1 MEYLTR
7 FVSENV
13 TPTLAENQYIAQWL
27 GYVPSNS
34 VIDVPRLYGWGQ
46 ASLCLLSLLCC
57 MEISQGLTCNDI
69 STVVYVMLRI
79 IMNKSIVYA
88 GMTLTYGFTWERA
101 FAGVGQVVVFLLVY
115 VSQFVTNRRMSIQI
129 QNDCTSCGL
138 YAKHVSFS
146 FVTFGAGAVATR
158 VCLSSWGFSSFGL
171 ICSLDALGLMTLS
184 SRGIMRYCIKAI
196 AVILNVR
203 VKRTEGAGV
212 ASVALRRRP
221 AAEMA
226 FCTEMNGLVDALLE
240 ICFYFTCLLEYFAL
254 YMFRDGIFIHVVDL
268 AILLDIRYLI
278 AHSKKRLATYTTLH
292 QRSQYVI
299 KSLPRVIYVDEGD
312 AHTCPICMEDIKVAR
327 KLGCGHVFHVQC
339 LLGWVQECNGYSCT
353 CPICRSDLITGH
365 FGQERH
371 QSHDQSVVDDWND
384 IQGLLLQDLF
394 ESS

>member
-1 MEYLTR
+1 M
-7 FVSENV
+7 S
-13 TPTLAENQYIAQWL
+13 PTLVENQYIAEWL
-27 GYVPSNS
+27 EYMSLNNTIEVS
-34 VIDVPRLYGWGQ
+34 RLYGWGQ
-46 ASLCLLSLLCC
+46 TSLCVLSLLCC
-57 MEISQGLTCNDI
+57 MELSQGLTFNDM
-69 STVVYVMLRI
+69 STVVYIMLRI

-101 FAGVGQVVVFLLVY
+101 LGGVGQVVLFLLVY
-115 VSQFVTNRRMSIQI
+115 VSQFVTNRRMANQI

-146 FVTFGAGAVATR
+146 LVTFGAGAVATR
-158 VCLSSWGFSSFGL
+158 TCLLSWGFSSFGL

-196 AVILNVR
+196 AVVLNVR

-212 ASVALRRRP
+212 AAVAVCRRP

-240 ICFYFTCLLEYFAL
+240 VCFYVTCLLEYFAL

-268 AILLDIRYLI
+268 AILLDVRYLI
-278 AHSKKRLATYTTLH
+278 AHSKKRLATYSRLH

-299 KSLPRVIYVDEGD
+299 KSLPRVICEGD
-312 AHTCPICMEDIKVAR
+312 ADVCPICMEDLKVAR
-327 KLGCGHVFHVQC
+327 QLGCGHVFHVQC

-365 FGQERH
+365 FGH
-371 QSHDQSVVDDWND
+371 QSQEGHDQSVVDDWND
-384 IQGLLLQDLF
+384 IQELLLQDLF
-394 ESS
+394 E